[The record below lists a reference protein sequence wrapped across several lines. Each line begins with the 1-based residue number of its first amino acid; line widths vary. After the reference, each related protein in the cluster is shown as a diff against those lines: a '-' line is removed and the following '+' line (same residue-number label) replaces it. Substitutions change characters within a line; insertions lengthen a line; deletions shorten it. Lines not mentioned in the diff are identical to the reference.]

1 MVITLV
7 VEFTEMGGSI
17 IAVTV
22 GCTHRVTKPMM
33 VALLDFRS
41 MLANRLE
48 LDMSRFMVGLIVDR
62 FVVNH
67 RMEGVED

>member
-1 MVITLV
+1 ML
-7 VEFTEMGGSI
+7 
-17 IAVTV
+17 
-22 GCTHRVTKPMM
+22 
-33 VALLDFRS
+33 VALSDFRS

-48 LDMSRFMVGLIVDR
+48 LDMSRFMEGPIVDR